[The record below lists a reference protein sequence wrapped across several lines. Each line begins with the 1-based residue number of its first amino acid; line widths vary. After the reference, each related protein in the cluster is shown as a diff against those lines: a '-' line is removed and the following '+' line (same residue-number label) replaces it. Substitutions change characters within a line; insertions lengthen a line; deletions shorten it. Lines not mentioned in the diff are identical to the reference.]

1 MRAIKVFH
9 EIKIYLIVD
18 TCSEVWCVDEL
29 RISYMDM
36 QIVCSSVVPTQF
48 SYETNQKTKM

>member
-1 MRAIKVFH
+1 MQAIKLFH

-29 RISYMDM
+29 RITYMDM